1 MQQKPIPILM
11 YHSIANMPKG
21 TPMRSLHVP
30 PRRFAW
36 QMKLL
41 KWLGYKGVNMSE
53 LLPYLKGEKTGK
65 VVGITFDDGYRNN
78 LTQAL
83 PVLKK
88 HGFSATCYLVSEN
101 IGGNNYWD
109 LDKGIPENPI
119 MNHNEIKSWIASG
132 MEIGS
137 HAQHHI
143 RLSQYNSDI
152 ITQEVS
158 LSKDELTSTFNCT
171 INHFCYPYGDYNDQV
186 VDAVKS
192 AGYQSATTVNRARAT
207 SEDNPWMLPRVF
219 ITHRTFTHL
228 FLMKILGRYED
239 KHRQ

>member
-11 YHSIANMPKG
+11 YHSIADMPKG

-41 KWLGYKGVNMSE
+41 KWLGYKGVSMSE

-78 LTQAL
+78 LTHAL
-83 PVLKK
+83 PILKK
-88 HGFSATCYLVSEN
+88 YSFSSTCYLVSQN

-109 LDKGIPENPI
+109 LDKGIPENPV
-119 MNHNEIKSWIASG
+119 MTHNEVNSWLASG

-143 RLSQYNSDI
+143 RLSQCDQDVVI
-152 ITQEVS
+152 QEVAQ
-158 LSKDELTSTFNCT
+158 SKHELESTFNCT
-171 INHFCYPYGDYNDQV
+171 IEHFCYPYGDYDNHV
-186 VDAVKS
+186 VMAVKS
-192 AGYQSATTVNRARAT
+192 AGYQSATTVSRARSGA
-207 SEDNPWMLPRVF
+207 DDDLFKLPRIF

-239 KHRQ
+239 KRRQ

>member
-1 MQQKPIPILM
+1 MLKKAFPILM
-11 YHSIANMPKG
+11 YHSIATMPKG

-30 PRRFAW
+30 PKRFAW

-41 KWLGYKGVNMSE
+41 KWLGYRGVSMSE

-78 LTQAL
+78 LTHAL
-83 PVLKK
+83 PTLKK
-88 HGFSATCYLVSEN
+88 YGFSATCYLVSQN

-109 LDKGIPENPI
+109 LDKGIPENPV
-119 MNHNEIKSWIASG
+119 MAHNEVDSWLASG

-143 RLSQYNSDI
+143 RLSQCDQGAI
-152 ITQEVS
+152 IQEVTQ
-158 LSKDELTSTFNCT
+158 SKHELESAFNCT
-171 INHFCYPYGDYNDQV
+171 VEHFCYPYGDYDDRV
-186 VDAVKS
+186 IEAVQS

-207 SEDNPWMLPRVF
+207 LHDHLLTLPRVF

-228 FLMKILGRYED
+228 FLMKILSRYED
-239 KHRQ
+239 KHQS